1 MKKALQLLAL
11 AIAMLA
17 PTLASAQAGGW
28 LGVGLAPLEGEEA
41 SARGLSQPGV
51 LVNRVFPLSPAAE
64 AGLAVGDVLL
74 SYQGQP
80 LDAPATLV
88 TAVGT
93 TAANTEVEIVLQRD
107 GATLTQR
114 VTLHPRPNFEELAI
128 RYLTGNPAR
137 PIAATYAQGA
147 EGQVDLSALS
157 GSVVLIDFWA
167 TTCGPCLMSIPRLNE
182 LQARYAAQGL
192 RVIGISNE
200 DEALVTD
207 AIDTFGI
214 QYPVAIDQG
223 EQTGQ
228 EYLITAY
235 PTMVVIDRA
244 GTVREVHIG
253 ANDLDALDQRI
264 ASLLA
269 AP

>member
-1 MKKALQLLAL
+1 MKKTLQLLVLAL
-11 AIAMLA
+11 GLLA
-17 PTLASAQAGGW
+17 PILAAAQSSGW
-28 LGVGLAPLEGEEA
+28 LGVGLAALEGEEA
-41 SARGLSQPGV
+41 TERGLSQPAV
-51 LVNRVFPLSPAAE
+51 VVNRVFPLSPASE
-64 AGLAVGDVLL
+64 AGLVVGDVLL
-74 SYQGQP
+74 SFQGQALEEP
-80 LDAPATLV
+80 TTLV

-93 TAANTEVEIVLQRD
+93 TPANTEVELVVLR
-107 GATLTQR
+107 GGETLTQR
-114 VTLHPRPNFEELAI
+114 VTLQPRPNFEELAV
-128 RYLTGNPAR
+128 RYLTGSPAR
-137 PIAATYAQGA
+137 PIAARYAQGA

-200 DEALVTD
+200 DEALVAD

-214 QYPVAIDQG
+214 QYPIAIDQG